1 MNNNFLDMD
10 RVNQIWGH
18 PVYQEHYKKI
28 QELESERSFCRHT
41 TEHFLDVARLMYIY
55 ALEEHLELHKE
66 LIYAAALLH
75 DIGRAQQYQYN
86 IPHDIAGVEI
96 AREILT
102 DLHFTE
108 QEKELILS
116 SIGHH
121 RKGDSCS
128 TLTALLYKADA
139 TAQAKLYHL
148 IEDMLTEEELQ
159 VLKRGRN
166 AKSISA
172 PKNADITEYRH
183 ATGVEALIGYLY
195 LEGRI
200 DRINEIIEIGLN
212 AL

>member
-1 MNNNFLDMD
+1 MD
-10 RVNQIWGH
+10 RVNAILANEEYKDWTEQIRT
-18 PVYQEHYKKI
+18 
-28 QELESERSFCRHT
+28 SEKERRFCCHGID
-41 TEHFLDVARLMYIY
+41 HCLDVARIGMLMN
-55 ALEEHLELHKE
+55 LEEKLGLEPE

-128 TLTALLYKADA
+128 TLAALLYKADKQSRNCFLCSA
-139 TAQAKLYHL
+139 ASECYWSDDKKNMK
-148 IEDMLTEEELQ
+148 IE
-159 VLKRGRN
+159 
-166 AKSISA
+166 
-172 PKNADITEYRH
+172 Y
-183 ATGVEALIGYLY
+183 
-195 LEGRI
+195 
-200 DRINEIIEIGLN
+200 
-212 AL
+212 

>member
-1 MNNNFLDMD
+1 MNTNLNEVLNVITKMNTHKANTYSPLALAYIGDGVYELFIRTYVLSRGNMP
-10 RVNQIWGH
+10 VNKMH
-18 PVYQEHYKKI
+18 KASR
-28 QELESERSFCRHT
+28 ELVR
-41 TEHFLDVARLMYIY
+41 
-55 ALEEHLELHKE
+55 
-66 LIYAAALLH
+66 
-75 DIGRAQQYQYN
+75 
-86 IPHDIAGVEI
+86 
-96 AREILT
+96 
-102 DLHFTE
+102 
-108 QEKELILS
+108 
-116 SIGHH
+116 
-121 RKGDSCS
+121 
-128 TLTALLYKADA
+128 A

>member
-1 MNNNFLDMD
+1 L
-10 RVNQIWGH
+10 
-18 PVYQEHYKKI
+18 P
-28 QELESERSFCRHT
+28 
-41 TEHFLDVARLMYIY
+41 
-55 ALEEHLELHKE
+55 KE

-128 TLTALLYKADA
+128 TLAALLYKADKQSRNCFLCSA
-139 TAQAKLYHL
+139 ASECYWSDDKKNMK
-148 IEDMLTEEELQ
+148 IE
-159 VLKRGRN
+159 
-166 AKSISA
+166 
-172 PKNADITEYRH
+172 Y
-183 ATGVEALIGYLY
+183 
-195 LEGRI
+195 
-200 DRINEIIEIGLN
+200 
-212 AL
+212 